1 MTCTHLLKM
10 NFQFLLQ
17 GTPIEKEEA
26 AALLKATKGSDK
38 ECFPIDLEK
47 VIDLKVLDGRTLFEL
62 AVEKRIPDL
71 ASLAFKISNP
81 TPKKSSV
88 DNSRKIKRG
97 YKTQKPVKVLEAED
111 IIETLNKSSSYW
123 AVGAAALLME
133 TSEHEWTTMRE
144 LAVRLVNELDKQKAI
159 PKDSVVFKGFIRT
172 REGLEPVD
180 NSKDVERKDTF
191 HVSPLYIGL
200 RQGLIWCVQNNLI
213 EQKSLVSVSPTNENS
228 NKGTMSRIFY
238 RIRATENATAVV
250 SLWADLPNYIETF
263 YRSRRAA

>member
-1 MTCTHLLKM
+1 M

-26 AALLKATKGSDK
+26 AALLKATKGSDE

-71 ASLAFKISNP
+71 ASLAFKIANP
-81 TPKKSSV
+81 SSKAHSKSAP
-88 DNSRKIKRG
+88 RKINRG
-97 YKTQKPVKVLEAED
+97 QKKQTAVRALSAED
-111 IIETLNKSSSYW
+111 VIESLNKSSSYW

-133 TSEHEWTTMRE
+133 TNEDEWTTMRE
-144 LAVRLVNELDKQKAI
+144 VAVRLVNELDKQKSV
-159 PKDSVVFKGFIRT
+159 PKNSILFKGFTRT
-172 REGLEPVD
+172 SNGLEPID

-200 RQGLIWCVQNNLI
+200 RQGLIWCVQKNLI
-213 EQKSLVSVSPTNENS
+213 EQKSLISVSPTTENS

-238 RIRATENATAVV
+238 RIRATEAATDVV
-250 SLWADLPNYIETF
+250 SLWADLPNYVETF
-263 YRSRRAA
+263 YRSRLAA